1 MSLLENKESKMLIK
15 MILFQILLCV
25 SLFSTTAFEKEI
37 YTFKNRVLKTAIWYP
52 TFETKKEVFAS
63 NAVFKGFEASSNSA
77 IKDEKFPLIIF
88 AHGTSGNW
96 RNLSWLANDLSKNN
110 IVMAANHPGYTSR
123 DSNPKSV
130 LRVWKQAKDVSF
142 LITQALNS
150 KFKNNIDKDK
160 IYVLGFSLGGYTA
173 LALSCA
179 KLDMSTYKDFCAK
192 FNDKACEYFKE
203 ATSIIN
209 KEYLKESSQD
219 LRDKRIKKIIA
230 FAPGLM
236 QSLTNESLKNIS
248 IPTLIIG
255 AQYDHNVPVETVIKT
270 KFTSFSKTMIYKEL
284 KDATHFS
291 FMQECTKNAL
301 PILKEENA
309 EFACIDGK
317 DRKRVD
323 IHEEIKILVKD
334 FLK

>member
-1 MSLLENKESKMLIK
+1 MFKK
-15 MILFQILLCV
+15 MILLQCFLCL
-25 SLFSTTAFEKEI
+25 SLFANTAFKKEI
-37 YTFKNRVLKTAIWYP
+37 YTYENRVLKTAIWYP
-52 TFETKKEVFAS
+52 TLEKKKVLIA
-63 NAVFKGFEASSNSA
+63 NNTVFKGFKASRKSA
-77 IKDEKFPLIIF
+77 IKDKKFPLIIF

-96 RNLSWLANDLSKNN
+96 RNLSWLANDLAKDN

-160 IYVLGFSLGGYTA
+160 IYVLGFSLGGYTS
-173 LALSCA
+173 LALSGA
-179 KLDMSTYKDFCAK
+179 KLDMSTYKEFCAK
-192 FNDKACEYFKE
+192 YNDKACEYFKE
-203 ATSIIN
+203 ARSIIN
-209 KEYLKESSQD
+209 KEYLQKSSQD
-219 LRDKRIKKIIA
+219 LRDKRINKIIA

-248 IPTLIIG
+248 IPTLIVG

-270 KFTSFSKTMIYKEL
+270 KFKSFSKSMLYKEIQ
-284 KDATHFS
+284 DATHFS

-301 PILKEENA
+301 PILKEEKA
-309 EFACIDGK
+309 EFVCIDGK
-317 DRKRVD
+317 TRKRVD
-323 IHEEIKILVKD
+323 IHDEIKRMVKD
-334 FLK
+334 FLKSSLN